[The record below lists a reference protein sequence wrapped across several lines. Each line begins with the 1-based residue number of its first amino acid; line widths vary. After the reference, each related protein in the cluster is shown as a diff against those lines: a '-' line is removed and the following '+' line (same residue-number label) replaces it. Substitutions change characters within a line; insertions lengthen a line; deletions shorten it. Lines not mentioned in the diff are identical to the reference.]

1 MNKKSGFTLIE
12 LIVTMA
18 LMLSIL
24 GIAIVSLIGISS
36 AKKKEAWQ
44 QVKQQVETAAVEY
57 FTANEYLFEDMSDN
71 VDAYISVGKLVEEDY
86 INKITNPVTGRSVDY
101 CTKIK
106 VNKNG
111 NKLNANYL
119 DEVATNCNGTYT
131 INIKDQGAFS
141 IEPRYYKENGDEAKA
156 NSRTKWYNAE
166 SLGEKKSLYV
176 CMKISSAGGKIVE
189 ANIGGTVAK
198 KNNKLNSNQYR
209 CVPYSGD
216 SGDVRNIKFVVKN
229 QAGKYAKLI
238 VNSIKIDSYPPVIK
252 SLKLTSENSYIRGD
266 YLDSQVPKNLDLYTG
281 YNNNNSSSNKSNNNK
296 NNNKSNNN
304 KNNNN
309 NTYTLLTDVQQ
320 LNKVINENKNSDEK
334 LTYDEERE
342 KNFINDDNAEFKFDY
357 KHLVNDEVIKK
368 LKKNI
373 GLNNKFYHGDYDY
386 YVLHQVTPPS
396 NVGDTSNAYDWKYY
410 GDKKDTACRNYNK
423 ENVECFKLEGFYL
436 KKVYGLSSINF
447 RESLRDNLYSNDDCL
462 YNKDNCLYNK
472 HNRYKYR
479 IDLDDIK
486 IHNIYKYAG
495 KLNGKLAT
503 LNTEINEKTSGID
516 KVESKTNYYYKE
528 DSFNLFD
535 KYSIIDN
542 FYTSVGKYYYEN
554 TTSNNN
560 KKNILYKFS
569 KEKGSTEKVRENDGI
584 KYNNNVLDNINIK
597 NYKRSELLIDNLSN
611 NKTKD
616 IYKISKKH
624 VFFLGELNGSTTS
637 LSLTVYDKAGNTST
651 AKTNY
656 KKYKNCLPENL
667 KEETNMVGS
676 TSCDN
681 SVCNSYGTL
690 IVTRTYQKYYKD
702 KNSGAFCGNIGKPW
716 YENDYHPNSSH
727 CNYKSCTQPT
737 VTTTTTKTTTATKK
751 KPTNPCNWNGV
762 SIKSHT
768 YQTNKNKTKA
778 YTSSVKNLSDATYVD
793 FTFNVPSGMT
803 KDETHAAF
811 CGDYKTCKDINS
823 SNKNQ
828 TRVTCTNNTSCFSD
842 WEYVGASVKV
852 SCGGR
857 TRVFNYA
864 HKIGDSKTTW
874 TGWE

>member
-1 MNKKSGFTLIE
+1 MNKKNGFTLIE

-44 QVKQQVETAAVEY
+44 QVKQQVETSAVEY

-106 VNKNG
+106 VTKNG
-111 NKLNANYL
+111 NKLNANYS

-131 INIKDQGAFS
+131 ININDQGAFS

-166 SLGEKKSLYV
+166 SLGEKKSLNV
-176 CMKISSAGGKIVE
+176 CMKISPAGSKIVE
-189 ANIGGTVAK
+189 AKIGGTVAK

-252 SLKLTSENSYIRGD
+252 SLKLTSENSYIRSD
-266 YLDSQVPKNLDLYTG
+266 YLDSQVPENLDLYIG
-281 YNNNNSSSNKSNNNK
+281 YNNNNSNSNK
-296 NNNKSNNN
+296 NNNNNNNSNSNKSNNN

-309 NTYTLLTDVQQ
+309 NTYTLVTDVQQ

-342 KNFINDDNAEFKFDY
+342 KNFIYDDNTTFKFDY
-357 KHLVNDEVIKK
+357 NHLVNYDVIKK
-368 LKKNI
+368 LKNNI

-396 NVGDTSNAYDWKYY
+396 NVGDASNAYDWKYY
-410 GDKKDTACRNYNK
+410 GDKNDTACRNYNK

-436 KKVYGLSSINF
+436 KKVYGLSSINI
-447 RESLRDNLYSNDDCL
+447 RGSLRDNLYSKDDRYNDM
-462 YNKDNCLYNK
+462 
-472 HNRYKYR
+472 
-479 IDLDDIK
+479 K

-516 KVESKTNYYYKE
+516 KVESKSNYYYKE

-535 KYSIIDN
+535 KYSIKGN
-542 FYTSVGKYYYEN
+542 FYTSVGKYYYEKA
-554 TTSNNN
+554 TSSN
-560 KKNILYKFS
+560 KKILYKFS
-569 KEKGSTEKVRENDGI
+569 KTRGENERVRVDDGI

-624 VFFLGELNGSTTS
+624 VFFPGELNGSTTS

-667 KEETNMVGS
+667 KEEIAGS
-676 TSCDN
+676 TYRSCDN
-681 SVCNSYGTL
+681 SACNSYGTL
-690 IVTRTYQKYYKD
+690 IVTTTYQKYYRD
-702 KNSGAFCGNIGKPW
+702 KKSGAFCGNFGDPW
-716 YENDYHPNSSH
+716 YENDYYPNS

-737 VTTTTTKTTTATKK
+737 VTTTTTTTTTTTKNE
-751 KPTNPCNWNGV
+751 PTNPCNWNGV

-778 YTSSVKNLSDATYVD
+778 YTSSVKNLSDATYVN

-803 KDETHAAF
+803 KDETYAAF

-828 TRVTCTNNTSCFSD
+828 TSVTCTNNTSCFSD

>member
-1 MNKKSGFTLIE
+1 MNKKNGFTLIE

-111 NKLNANYL
+111 NKLNANYS

-296 NNNKSNNN
+296 NNN
-304 KNNNN
+304 N

-396 NVGDTSNAYDWKYY
+396 NVGDASNAYDWKYY

-516 KVESKTNYYYKE
+516 KVESKSNYYYKE

-542 FYTSVGKYYYEN
+542 LYTSVGEYYYEKA
-554 TTSNNN
+554 TSSN
-560 KKNILYKFS
+560 KKILYKFS
-569 KEKGSTEKVRENDGI
+569 KTRGENERVRVDDGI

-624 VFFLGELNGSTTS
+624 VFFPGELNGSTTS

-751 KPTNPCNWNGV
+751 KPTKSCDWSKVKMSFSVSNANGDHCYAV
-762 SIKSHT
+762 DENVNNEK
-768 YQTNKNKTKA
+768 
-778 YTSSVKNLSDATYVD
+778 DATSFTVKFSYPSD
-793 FTFNVPSGMT
+793 FKKNA
-803 KDETHAAF
+803 THAAF
-811 CGDYKTCKDINS
+811 CEDEKTCKS
-823 SNKNQ
+823 VKESNPGQ
-828 TRVTCTNNTSCFSD
+828 TSVVCTKSTNCHKHYK
-842 WEYVGASVKV
+842 YVGASIELKCGSTTRTIYGSASIKDVK
-852 SCGGR
+852 
-857 TRVFNYA
+857 
-864 HKIGDSKTTW
+864 
-874 TGWE
+874 